1 MIGFISGKVVA
12 YGNDFV
18 LLDHKGIGFRINF
31 YRPEV
36 LKVNEEITIYT
47 YMNVREDEI
56 SLYGFLSLEDYD
68 LFIKLI
74 GVKGLG
80 PKTAA
85 TIIAYGER
93 EKIIIAIENSDTAFI
108 KSLPGIGAKT
118 ASQIILDLKGKL
130 VTAEVKGEEKL
141 SPKLNDVIGAL
152 KNLGYKQ
159 SEITPV
165 INKIKDEDL
174 SIDEYIRKAL
184 KLLLKNR

>member
-1 MIGFISGKVVA
+1 MIGFIKGKVLA
-12 YGNDFV
+12 YGSDYV
-18 LLDHKGIGFRINF
+18 LIDHDGIGFRLNF

-36 LKVNEEITIYT
+36 LKVGEEIQLYT

-56 SLYGFLSLEDYD
+56 SLFGFLSLTDYD

-85 TIIAYGER
+85 QVIHKGESD
-93 EKIIIAIENSDTAFI
+93 KIIIAIENSDTAFI
-108 KSLPGIGAKT
+108 RSLPGIGTKT

-130 VTAEVKGEEKL
+130 VTHEALADTKL
-141 SPKLNDVIGAL
+141 SPKLNDVISAL

-159 SEITPV
+159 NEITPV
-165 INKIKDEDL
+165 INKLKEQDL
-174 SIDEYIRKAL
+174 SVDEYIRQAL